1 MTKLDFDAHVSVMIW
16 LGFNGRELRIK
27 HKVWAAMEMTPLKMI
42 LILFRLTWI
51 NWTCEIF

>member
-1 MTKLDFDAHVSVMIW
+1 MTKLGFDAHVSVMVW
-16 LGFNGRELRIK
+16 LGFSGYELRIK
-27 HKVWAAMEMTPLKMI
+27 HKVWATMEMTPLDMS